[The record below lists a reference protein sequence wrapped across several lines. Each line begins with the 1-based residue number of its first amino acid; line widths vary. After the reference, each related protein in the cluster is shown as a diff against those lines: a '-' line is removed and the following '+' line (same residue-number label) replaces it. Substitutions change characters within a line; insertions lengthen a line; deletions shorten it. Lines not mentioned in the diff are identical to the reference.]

1 MLNLYCWKCG
11 TRIFDQNILGLG
23 RFDKNIG
30 KYQGKNFVAFTC
42 PNCNKTRY
50 QILQANYNDDKNSV
64 SNYSDGFAD
73 SIDIDQVIDF
83 YNILEEIDTVE
94 SFLSKCNNMRNVF
107 NNDINKPILQPLDV
121 FNLYNTLNSTKLK
134 RLMILTLDKDNY
146 VLSWD
151 FLGEGLSRSI
161 SYDPRIIF
169 HTAFLIED
177 RSSVIIAENLRNNF
191 IEPSQK
197 DLLLTKQLIKAG
209 KILGIDFLDHIVI
222 EEDSYHSY
230 DQLNYI

>member
-11 TRIFDQNILGLG
+11 TRIYEQNILGLG
-23 RFDKNIG
+23 RFDKKIG
-30 KYQGKNFVAFTC
+30 KYKGKNFVAFTC

-50 QILQANYNDDKNSV
+50 QILNANYHEDQNSVNNYND
-64 SNYSDGFAD
+64 GLTD

-83 YNILEEIDTVE
+83 YNVLEGIDTVE
-94 SFLSKCNNMRNVF
+94 NLLSKCNNMT
-107 NNDINKPILQPLDV
+107 NDYDKGINKPILQPLDV

-151 FLGEGLSRSI
+151 FLGEGLNRSI
-161 SYDPRIIF
+161 TYDPRIIF

-177 RSSVIIAENLRNNF
+177 KSSVIIAENLRNNF

-197 DLLLTKQLIKAG
+197 DLLLAKKLIKAG
-209 KILGIDFLDHIVI
+209 KLLGIDFLDHIVI